1 MGKMVKCIDNNE
13 SSGTNYLVVGQVYE
27 VEKEIVES
35 FFKTLQ
41 YKLKGVEG
49 DWNQTRFVDVAPASK
64 TDIVEAQVAT
74 SVPTTPAEPT
84 APKFDF
90 DSYNR
95 TLPGGIK
102 PYSMDRAITRHTK

>member
-1 MGKMVKCIDNNE
+1 MGKMVKCIYDG
-13 SSGTNYLVVGQVYE
+13 SSGTGYLVAGQVYE
-27 VEKEIVES
+27 VERELLRPWS
-35 FFKTLQ
+35 TTPQ
-41 YKLKGVEG
+41 YKLEGVNGE
-49 DWNQTRFVDVAPASK
+49 WNKTRFVDVAPASK